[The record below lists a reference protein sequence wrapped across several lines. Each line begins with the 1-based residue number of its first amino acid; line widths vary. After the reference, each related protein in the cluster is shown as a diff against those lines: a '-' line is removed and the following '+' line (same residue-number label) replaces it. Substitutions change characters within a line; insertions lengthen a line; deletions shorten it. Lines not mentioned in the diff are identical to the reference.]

1 MENCNV
7 KQLKK
12 VVSNGNL
19 KYPGELRYQ
28 VGSLPSG
35 KNQNVYTNVTFNV
48 VSGKTLTYKA
58 IIGSWTD
65 SSHLGLNS
73 VGIIQN
79 VYDLVEV
86 SDSGS
91 KCGVYIISPMSA
103 FKFADNIIS
112 IQCHTDMSI
121 DDFADKNVKSNVGS
135 FAFRGNPTGSVE
147 SLKDYTNLD
156 YFMTTSSQIIGNI
169 AVAFGKM
176 TKLAT
181 LNINASGRLSG
192 FVDDM
197 LNAMVSNG
205 RTSGTMS
212 LSTMR
217 PRNADTPGSMLSKTV
232 KFGSSMVNPTTEE
245 TTQGWQISA

>member
-12 VVSNGNL
+12 VVNNENL
-19 KYPGELRYQ
+19 RYPSELRFQ
-28 VGSLPSG
+28 VGELPSG
-35 KNQNVYTNVTFNV
+35 KTQNSYTNVGFAT
-48 VSGKTLTYKA
+48 VSGKTLTYTA
-58 IIGSWTD
+58 ISGSWTD
-65 SSHLGLNS
+65 ASHLGLNS

-79 VYDLVEV
+79 VYDLV
-86 SDSGS
+86 SITDSGAN
-91 KCGVYIISPMSA
+91 CGVYIISPLRV
-103 FKFADNIIS
+103 FKYADNFIGM
-112 IQCHTDMSI
+112 QCHTNMSI
-121 DDFADKNVKSNVGS
+121 DDLAEKNVKSNVT
-135 FAFRGNPTGSVE
+135 AFVLRGNPSGNIE
-147 SLKDYTNLD
+147 SLKDYTSMTN
-156 YFMTTSSQIIGNI
+156 FMTTSTVITGNI
-169 AVAFGKM
+169 TLAFGKM
-176 TKLAT
+176 TALTT
-181 LNINASGRLSG
+181 LNIGPASRLEG

-212 LSTMR
+212 LNTMR